1 MIFVVAFHD
10 VVAYFLSI
18 AKKTDRP
25 MNSKIQSAHLIYSN
39 SHQHSLKHDLDIMIQ
54 CVARRQALL
63 AHVCI
68 EASSVHFHISI
79 LCIISC
85 VLIFR

>member
-1 MIFVVAFHD
+1 MLFVLTFHV

-18 AKKTDRP
+18 ARETDRP

-54 CVARRQALL
+54 CVARRPALL
-63 AHVCI
+63 SHVCI